1 MKIVRSLFAALIF
14 ILMAHIASAQQDV
27 FDTHVHLWEGEQSY
41 DKYISELDST
51 HQEVTKF
58 GAILIAR
65 KGERERTRQK
75 NDELIALS
83 RKYQKLV
90 PICSVHPMDGDTAI
104 QELKRLAT
112 LGVPAIKLHPHTQQF
127 DVTDPRVLTLC
138 RLAGELGIAIL
149 MDNAAIKPGD
159 CENLFDLAV
168 KCPKTNFIFA
178 HMGALNFRF
187 WNILPLAR
195 TAKDFFMDN
204 IYFDI
209 SATVVLMADSP
220 IEEEF
225 IWTIRNVGVNKVF
238 LGSDFP
244 QFTLKQ
250 AADALE
256 RLNLTAEE
264 KRKIRY
270 ENASKLLVAKK

>member
-1 MKIVRSLFAALIF
+1 MKIVRLLVPAFICILIT
-14 ILMAHIASAQQDV
+14 HIASAQQDV

-41 DKYISELDST
+41 NKYISELDST
-51 HQEVTKF
+51 HQQVTKF
-58 GAILIAR
+58 SAILIAR
-65 KGERERTRQK
+65 KNEPERTKQK

-90 PICSVHPMDGDTAI
+90 PICSVHPMDGDTAV

-127 DVTDPRVLTLC
+127 DVTDQRVLTLC
-138 RLAGELGIAIL
+138 RLAGDLGIAIL

-168 KCPKTNFIFA
+168 KCPKTKFIFA
-178 HMGALNFRF
+178 HLGGLSFRF
-187 WNILPLAR
+187 WNIIPVAR
-195 TAKDFFMDN
+195 TAKGFFEDN

-209 SATVVLMADSP
+209 SAALTIMADSP

-225 IWTIRNVGVNKVF
+225 VWTIKNVGIDRVF

-244 QFTLKQ
+244 QISLKQ
-250 AADALE
+250 AVDALE

-264 KRKIRY
+264 KNKIRY
-270 ENASKLLVAKK
+270 ENASKFFVKK